1 MFTDSGICWVLC
13 SVSAFTFRWFPL
25 QGGEEHWLSGY
36 AVRSKTT
43 EYLLKRGIL
52 FLVSV
57 LNRNNML
64 GVAYTG
70 KLSLA
75 KLITYN
81 WSKPED
87 NF

>member
-43 EYLLKRGIL
+43 EYLLKSGR
-52 FLVSV
+52 LVFDP
-57 LNRNNML
+57 
-64 GVAYTG
+64 AE
-70 KLSLA
+70 
-75 KLITYN
+75 
-81 WSKPED
+81 SKKIG
-87 NF
+87 FIHF